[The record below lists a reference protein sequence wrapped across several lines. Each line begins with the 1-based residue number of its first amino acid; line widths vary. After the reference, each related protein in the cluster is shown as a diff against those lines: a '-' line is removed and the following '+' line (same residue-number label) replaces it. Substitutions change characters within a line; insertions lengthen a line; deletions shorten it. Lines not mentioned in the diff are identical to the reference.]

1 MYKDSILVDVN
12 VVKIFWKV
20 VDLRGPETTKD
31 GRKEPT
37 TSRSLSEHSEII
49 KSRARANQEVG
60 NNQTSCLNHIQFES
74 LTSRGNSLTGS

>member
-1 MYKDSILVDVN
+1 MYKDSILVDVD

-37 TSRSLSEHSEII
+37 TSRSLSEQNEII
-49 KSRARANQEVG
+49 KSRARANLGVG
-60 NNQTSCLNHIQFES
+60 NNQTSCSNHTQLES
-74 LTSRGNSLTGS
+74 LTSRGNRLTGS